1 MNLCTIWP
9 ASWLTLESFWKP
21 VGEHLWQTTLLVAVV
36 ALLTVPLKKNRAEVR
51 YTLWLIA
58 SLKFLIPVSL
68 LVAAGNYFSRLRAP
82 GIESPEILFLIR
94 GPFGARA
101 TPDLASANDLTLAAR
116 FAPTILLMAWAMG
129 VAAVMVF
136 WWLRWRRTVAIVRNA
151 TQLKVGREFDML
163 RGLENANGMKGSVD
177 LVAAAIPLEPGI
189 VGLFRPVLF
198 LPSFRTTHAK
208 GTGSDS
214 EP

>member
-1 MNLCTIWP
+1 MNLCTIGP

-94 GPFGARA
+94 
-101 TPDLASANDLTLAAR
+101 
-116 FAPTILLMAWAMG
+116 
-129 VAAVMVF
+129 
-136 WWLRWRRTVAIVRNA
+136 
-151 TQLKVGREFDML
+151 
-163 RGLENANGMKGSVD
+163 
-177 LVAAAIPLEPGI
+177 
-189 VGLFRPVLF
+189 
-198 LPSFRTTHAK
+198 
-208 GTGSDS
+208 
-214 EP
+214 